1 MHELTRDPHVRHTW
15 GKTPDKKELYCVT
28 ACSVGTFR
36 TGQGGWYWK
45 KAEQWSALLG
55 DGGGRH
61 RKEPSGIDLS
71 GEHIRIKKSS
81 CWICKLDTV
90 HTLYSVNVLP

>member
-15 GKTPDKKELYCVT
+15 GKTPDKKELYRVT

-45 KAEQWSALLG
+45 KTEQWSALLG
-55 DGGGRH
+55 DGG
-61 RKEPSGIDLS
+61 E
-71 GEHIRIKKSS
+71 
-81 CWICKLDTV
+81 DTERN
-90 HTLYSVNVLP
+90 LLEGLGCPWY